1 MQSYAV
7 RNDTDCAMPASSFCR
22 TPSFHSNLKKGR
34 SRQGIRT
41 FQSTSREPRPCAALG
56 LQRRHRKQLGLSK
69 EALWKPLECLK
80 ADKDAVSGG
89 AENFF
94 FLLLFFS
101 FGRGGCVCVRER
113 ERASEHTRGFGF
125 VSCSFRGQRGV
136 RERKAESFSLFCD
149 IARVCSIYR
158 LVIAPLSRNIQ
169 F

>member
-113 ERASEHTRGFGF
+113 ASERAH
-125 VSCSFRGQRGV
+125 
-136 RERKAESFSLFCD
+136 
-149 IARVCSIYR
+149 ARVWFR
-158 LVIAPLSRNIQ
+158 LMFFSRPTGSARKKSGE
-169 F
+169 FFFVLRHC